1 MMVQIISQRYM
12 LSGIAV
18 SKQGGRPENQDDC
31 GWVDTPLGF
40 LLVVCDGMGGGPGGK
55 TASRI
60 VKEEFLTAIQNCSP
74 QASRVE
80 AIKKAVSIANEALYL
95 RMEKEPTLKGMGST
109 LVAVLINEQSAI
121 VTHLGDSRF
130 YSVRGKRIL
139 FRTADHSLVGEMVRN
154 KAMSE
159 EQARQSPQSN
169 VIMRALGNTSN
180 HVPEINEI
188 SFRKGDRFILC
199 SDGVWGIMP
208 HEQITERFT
217 SIQDVAS
224 LATNLSAEIDQIGFS
239 HGGNHDN
246 HTMAIIELKMNS
258 KLTNKMD
265 KIKNIL
271 LSIITVLLLISIFL
285 YVKQLNNGKEEI
297 RSLKIT
303 LDEKEAEIKTLQNEK
318 KLFEDIKN
326 DDNRE
331 SYTKLA
337 ELCIEKDSLKANIDS
352 LKNQLDSI
360 KKVLELTVS
369 KQKSKTAMKSSK
381 SNKGKKTKTEKN
393 N

>member
-18 SKQGGRPENQDDC
+18 SKQGGRPENQDEC

-337 ELCIEKDSLKANIDS
+337 ELCIERDSLKANIDS

-381 SNKGKKTKTEKN
+381 SNKGKKNKN
-393 N
+393 RKK

>member
-60 VKEEFLTAIQNCSP
+60 VKEEFLTTIQNCSP

-271 LSIITVLLLISIFL
+271 LSIITVLLLISVFL

-337 ELCIEKDSLKANIDS
+337 ELCIERDSLKANIDS

-381 SNKGKKTKTEKN
+381 SNKGKKNKN
-393 N
+393 RKK

>member
-381 SNKGKKTKTEKN
+381 SNKGKKNKN
-393 N
+393 RKK

>member
-271 LSIITVLLLISIFL
+271 LSIITVLLLISVFL

-337 ELCIEKDSLKANIDS
+337 ELCIERDSLKANIDS

-381 SNKGKKTKTEKN
+381 SNKGKKNKN
-393 N
+393 RKK

>member
-258 KLTNKMD
+258 KLTNK
-265 KIKNIL
+265 
-271 LSIITVLLLISIFL
+271 T
-285 YVKQLNNGKEEI
+285 
-297 RSLKIT
+297 
-303 LDEKEAEIKTLQNEK
+303 
-318 KLFEDIKN
+318 
-326 DDNRE
+326 
-331 SYTKLA
+331 TK
-337 ELCIEKDSLKANIDS
+337 
-352 LKNQLDSI
+352 
-360 KKVLELTVS
+360 
-369 KQKSKTAMKSSK
+369 
-381 SNKGKKTKTEKN
+381 
-393 N
+393 